1 MARERKRGSLLIW
14 AKDAL
19 DLVLPLSC
27 PGCGR
32 GGAWCAECA
41 GTLAGVPRAVVLPD
55 RLLDALAEDELPV
68 PAVYALSRYSGQARA
83 AIIAGKERGRRD
95 LPVLLGDAIGRGV
108 RHLQDTAV
116 IGGAVWMIP
125 APTRRSAA
133 RARGGDPV
141 LVMARSAARRLAGD
155 GRSTGVAPC
164 LELAPG
170 ARDSVGLDAAA
181 RAANLAGRVR
191 FRAVASPPARSE
203 VVLLDDVLTTGATVS
218 AAMRTLHGAGVTV
231 GTVLVVAAVPPLRP
245 VFRAVVGV

>member
-1 MARERKRGSLLIW
+1 MSRERKRSGLLLW
-14 AKDAL
+14 ARDAL
-19 DLVLPLSC
+19 DLVLPLCC

-32 GGAWCAECA
+32 GGAWCTECA
-41 GTLAGVPRAVVLPD
+41 GTIAGAPRAVVLPD
-55 RLLDALAEDELPV
+55 RLLDALAEAELPV
-68 PAVYALSRYSGQARA
+68 PAVYALSRYRGPARA

-95 LPVLLGDAIGRGV
+95 LPALLGEAIGRGL

-116 IGGAVWMIP
+116 IGGAVWLIP

-141 LVMARSAARRLAGD
+141 LAMARSAARRLAGA

-164 LELAPG
+164 LDLAPG
-170 ARDSVGLDAAA
+170 TRDSVGLDAAA

-191 FRAVASPPARSE
+191 FRAAASPPAGSE
-203 VVLLDDVLTTGATVS
+203 VVLLDDVLTSGATVS
-218 AAMRTLHGAGVTV
+218 AAMRTLHEAGVTV

-245 VFRAVVGV
+245 VFRAVVGA